1 MPAFDLE
8 TFAENGILR
17 ESTVRE
23 AFASLDWEKYRDKTV
38 HVRGCGQITIPTWAY
53 LMAAAYLSQVAKR
66 ITFGED
72 RNPMPIFT
80 RKQAQQHIES

>member
-17 ESTVRE
+17 ENSVRE
-23 AFASLDWEKYRDKTV
+23 AFASFDWEKYRNKTV
-38 HVRGCGQITIPTWAY
+38 HIRGCAQIAIPTWAFV
-53 LMAAAYLSQVAKR
+53 MATAYLSQVAKR

-72 RNPMPIFT
+72 RDPMPIFA
-80 RKQAQQHIES
+80 REQAQEQTQS

>member
-8 TFAENGILR
+8 TFAENGVLR
-17 ESTVRE
+17 ESTVRK
-23 AFASLDWEKYRDKTV
+23 AFASLDWERFRNKTV
-38 HVRGCGQITIPTWAY
+38 HVRGCGQIPIPTWAY

-80 RKQAQQHIES
+80 RDQAQEQIQP